1 MYKTYIIAMR
11 EFRSVVRSKGF
22 VVSLLAMPIMMG
34 GAIVVQLLLKDK
46 VDTQDKRFAI
56 VDGSGQFQPA
66 LAAAAESYNQ
76 YAIFDGQAAD
86 RKKVKPA
93 FVLDFVAPEK
103 EDAPLEMTLRLSER
117 VRSKELDG
125 FLQIDE
131 NVVAGDDGAKISYY
145 SRNSVENTFRRW
157 AATVLNQEIQRLR
170 SQREGIDV
178 QALQRVVL
186 PVNVQDLGLV
196 VRDEQTGEISEPK
209 DANVLAQIFV
219 PMGLMMMVFMAIMV
233 GATPL
238 MQAVME
244 EKQAKISEV
253 LLGSVQPFQLMMG
266 KLAGVVAVTLLTVLV
281 YIAGAFFALNH
292 LGYEEYFPAV
302 DVICWLVVFQ
312 TLAVLM
318 YGALFIAIGAA
329 VNDMREAQSSLM
341 PVMLL
346 AMAPMF
352 IWLYVVKQPDSLPS
366 VALSLFPPATP
377 MLMLLRQAT
386 PSGVPLWQPILGS
399 ILVLLTTIFCV
410 FAAGRIFRVGILMQG
425 ESVNLRRMAGWVL
438 RG

>member
-1 MYKTYIIAMR
+1 MYKTYIIASR
-11 EFRSVVRSKGF
+11 EFRSVVRSKAF
-22 VVSLLAMPIMMG
+22 FVSLLAMPILMF
-34 GAIVVQLLLKDK
+34 GAIVVQVLLKDK

-56 VDGSGQFQPA
+56 VDRSGQFQTA
-66 LAAAAESYNQ
+66 LAEAAGAYNRH
-76 YAIFDGQAAD
+76 AIFDGQGAD

-93 FVLDFVAPEK
+93 FVLDFVTPEM
-103 EDAPLEMTLRLSER
+103 DGAPLELTLALSER

-125 FLQIDE
+125 FLQIDPS
-131 NVVAGDDGAKISYY
+131 VVAGDDGAGISYY
-145 SRNSVENTFRRW
+145 SQNSVENAFRHW
-157 AATVLNQEIQRLR
+157 AASVLNQEIQRLR
-170 SQREGIDV
+170 SEREGIAAE
-178 QALQRVVL
+178 ALQRVLL

-196 VRDEQTGEISEPK
+196 VRDEETGEISEPK
-209 DANVLAQIFV
+209 DANNLAQVFV
-219 PMGLMMMVFMAIMV
+219 PMGLMMLIFMAIMV

-253 LLGSVQPFQLMMG
+253 LLGSVQPFQLMLG
-266 KLAGVVAVTLLTVLV
+266 KLGGVVAVTLTTVLV
-281 YIAGAFFALNH
+281 YIAGVFFVLNH
-292 LGYEEYFPAV
+292 LEYGEYFPSV
-302 DVICWLVVFQ
+302 NVIFWLIVFQ

-318 YGALFIAIGAA
+318 YGALFIAIGSA
-329 VNDMREAQSSLM
+329 VNDMREAQSALM

-352 IWLYVVKQPDSLPS
+352 VWLYVVKEPDAAPS
-366 VALSLFPPATP
+366 IALSLFPPATP

-386 PSGVPLWQPILGS
+386 PAGVPLWQPILGS
-399 ILVLLTTIFCV
+399 ILVILTTIFCV

-425 ESVNLRRMAGWVL
+425 ETGNLRRMAGWVL